1 MQAIKKGRRRHNGM
15 VQLSER
21 IPANTTETASA
32 TLPRMITTP
41 MNLGPTPITSVQKG
55 VKYTLATREAHEM
68 ALPKHD
74 NVAILTLPINS
85 GCMGAAVAAVGNP
98 SGSHDGGAALTAAD
112 GSAWYVGAAR

>member
-55 VKYTLATREAHEM
+55 IKYTLATREAHEM